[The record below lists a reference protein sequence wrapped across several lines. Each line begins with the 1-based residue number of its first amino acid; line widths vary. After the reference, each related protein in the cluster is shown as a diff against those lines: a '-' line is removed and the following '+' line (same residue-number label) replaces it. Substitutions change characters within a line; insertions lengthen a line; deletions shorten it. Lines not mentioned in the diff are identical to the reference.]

1 MREELLT
8 FYERELTYLRRMGAE
23 FARKYPKIAGR
34 LLLEPDRCEDPHL
47 ERLLEGCAFLAARI
61 HLKLEDEFPQITT
74 ALLETLYPH
83 YLRPIPSMAV
93 AEFQLNPDQGKLSTG
108 FEIPRGSMLYSPPI
122 DGEPCKFRA
131 CYDTVLWPLQLAEA
145 HWRTPDRLEPPVK
158 AGDAAGIIRLLL
170 RCFPDVNFDQLTIPK
185 LRFYVNGE
193 SNLAHTL
200 YELLC
205 NHSLHIMVR
214 AAGARAPRPI
224 LLGPECLR
232 PLGFDESEA
241 MLPYPRRSF
250 SGYRL
255 LQEYF
260 VFPEKFFF
268 FDLDG
273 LERVRGAGMG
283 EAIEILFFISRF
295 DRPEWQQLLELG
307 VGASTF
313 RLGCTPI
320 VNLFAHTAEPILVD
334 QTRHEYP
341 VVPDA
346 RRTTA
351 IEVFSVDEVLC
362 TTPGSQDS
370 VRFAPFY
377 GLHAGNGDN
386 QRCYWY
392 AQRRRAADDDQRSEV
407 YLSLVDSA
415 GQLRNP
421 EGDTV
426 TVRCT
431 CSNATLPARLPFGSE
446 EGALELE
453 GTSAV
458 QRVVCLR
465 RPTPPLPPPTGKDAL
480 WHLISHLSLNY
491 LSLVDEGREAL
502 QHILQLYNFSDSPHL
517 RNQIAGIARV
527 RSSRHFARV
536 SADNGV
542 IAARGTRVEVQ
553 LDEDQFVGGGVYL
566 FASVLERFLALYA
579 GINSFAQLVLTTS
592 QRKGVVREWPPR
604 AGQSIVI

>member
-61 HLKLEDEFPQITT
+61 HLKLEDEFPEITT

-93 AEFQLNPDQGKLSTG
+93 AQFQLNPDQGKLSTG
-108 FEIPRGSMLYSPPI
+108 FEIPRGSMLYSPNI
-122 DGEPCKFRA
+122 EGEPCKFHT

-145 HWRTPDRLEPPVK
+145 NWRTPDRLEPPVK
-158 AGDAAGIIRLLL
+158 AGEAVGVIRLLL
-170 RCFPDVNFDQLTIPK
+170 RCLPDVNFDQLTIPK
-185 LRFYVNGE
+185 LRFYLNGE
-193 SNLAHTL
+193 SNLVHTL

-205 NHSLHIMVR
+205 NHCLYIMVR
-214 AAGARAPRPI
+214 TAGAHAAHPI
-224 LLGPECLR
+224 LLGSECLR
-232 PLGFDESEA
+232 ALGFGESEA
-241 MLPYPRRSF
+241 ILPYSRRSF

-273 LERVRGAGMG
+273 LERLHGAGIG
-283 EAIEILFFISRF
+283 DAIEILFFVSRF
-295 DRPEWQQLLELG
+295 ERPERQQLLDLG
-307 VGASTF
+307 VAASTF

-320 VNLFAHTAEPILVD
+320 VNLFPHTAEPILVD

-341 VVPDA
+341 LVPDA
-346 RRTTA
+346 RRPSA
-351 IEVFSVDEVLC
+351 LEIFSVDEVLC

-377 GLHAGNGDN
+377 GVHASKDDGNG
-386 QRCYWY
+386 CYWY
-392 AQRRRAADDDQRSEV
+392 AQRRRAADDDQRTEV
-407 YLSLVDSA
+407 HLSLLDNA
-415 GQLRNP
+415 GRLCNP
-421 EGDTV
+421 DRDTV

-431 CSNATLPARLPFGSE
+431 CSNANLPSRLPFGTE
-446 EGALELE
+446 EGVLELE

-465 RPTPPLPPPTGKDAL
+465 RPTPALPPPRSRDAL
-480 WHLISHLSLNY
+480 WQLISHLSLNY

-517 RNQIAGIARV
+517 RNQIAGIMRV
-527 RSSRHFARV
+527 HSSRHFARV
-536 SADNGV
+536 SIENGV

-579 GINSFAQLVLTTS
+579 GINSFTQLVLTTS

-604 AGQSIVI
+604 AGHAIMI